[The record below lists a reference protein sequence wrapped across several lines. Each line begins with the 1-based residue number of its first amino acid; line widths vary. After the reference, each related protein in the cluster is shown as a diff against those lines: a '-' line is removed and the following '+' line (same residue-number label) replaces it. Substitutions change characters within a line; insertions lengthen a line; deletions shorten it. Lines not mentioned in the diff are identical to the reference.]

1 MKELLQQSHVSGNSR
16 PEPGSP
22 ITQLSPA
29 ACVPPT
35 VPSSEQTV
43 SFWQQGSFGDDEKA
57 SLPLLLPVSLKI
69 FFSF

>member
-1 MKELLQQSHVSGNSR
+1 VSGNSP

-29 ACVPPT
+29 ACVLPPT

-43 SFWQQGSFGDDEKA
+43 SFWQQGSLGDDEKA

-69 FFSF
+69 LFSF